1 MAWTH
6 IIGSISFELFG
17 HRHNVVG
24 DSESD
29 RHAYFEFELAVLA
42 EHLGVS

>member
-6 IIGSISFELFG
+6 IIGAISFELFG

-24 DSESD
+24 SSLAD
-29 RHAYFEFELAVLA
+29 RRTYFQFELDTLA
-42 EHLGVS
+42 RLLGL